1 MRVIVVDNYE
11 EMSKKAAVMVA
22 SQIHLDPKSILG
34 LATGSTPIGMYKALI
49 DMHKNDE
56 LDFSEVTSFN
66 LDEYYGLEPSN
77 NQSYAYFMNENLF
90 KHINIDRSKVY
101 IPNGLA
107 KDVEKECHEYDFLI
121 DSMGGID
128 IQILGIG
135 SNGHI
140 GFNEPDINFEARTHL
155 VELDEQT
162 IKDNARFF
170 DSIEAVPTKA
180 ISMGI
185 KTIMQSKK
193 IVLLASGANKAE
205 AIRKTIEGK
214 ITSDLPASILQIH
227 KDVVFILDK
236 EAASALTK
244 TY

>member
-49 DMHKNDE
+49 DMYKNDE

-90 KHINIDRSKVY
+90 KYINIDRSKVY

>member
-49 DMHKNDE
+49 DMYKNDE

-140 GFNEPDINFEARTHL
+140 GFNEPNINFEARTHL

>member
-49 DMHKNDE
+49 DMYKNDE

>member
-49 DMHKNDE
+49 DMYKNDE

-101 IPNGLA
+101 IPNGLV

>member
-22 SQIHLDPKSILG
+22 SQLHLKPNSILG
-34 LATGSTPIGMYKALI
+34 LATGSTPIGMYKELI
-49 DMHKNDE
+49 AMYENKE
-56 LDFSEVTSFN
+56 LDFSQAMSFN
-66 LDEYYGLEPSN
+66 LDEYYGLDANN

-90 KHINIDRSKVY
+90 NYINIDSNRVY

-155 VELDEQT
+155 VHLDEQT

-170 DSIEAVPTKA
+170 SSIDEVPTTA

-193 IVLLASGANKAE
+193 IVLMACGANKAE
-205 AIRKTIEGK
+205 AVQKTIEGK

-236 EAASALTK
+236 EAASLLSK
-244 TY
+244 